1 MFEGTEEF
9 DIKKLNIEDP
19 SVLQFANL
27 SNLKIKNLCF
37 IDTFKNLEV
46 LVISY
51 NQLSNLV
58 ELESLTNIKKL
69 DASHNKITTLAGL
82 SNLKLEHLDI
92 SHNSLSNEE
101 SLNILQLCSKDLGEI
116 NIMFNPFEDE
126 QKAKMHLAKI
136 LPDLKWLNHLPREK
150 FLLLEKEEKITNE
163 ISDEL
168 LKENC
173 KIMQSKTLDSID
185 WKLSIESVNLTHMKI
200 SSMRGLEEL
209 VNLR

>member
-1 MFEGTEEF
+1 
-9 DIKKLNIEDP
+9 
-19 SVLQFANL
+19 
-27 SNLKIKNLCF
+27 
-37 IDTFKNLEV
+37 
-46 LVISY
+46 
-51 NQLSNLV
+51 
-58 ELESLTNIKKL
+58 
-69 DASHNKITTLAGL
+69 
-82 SNLKLEHLDI
+82 
-92 SHNSLSNEE
+92 
-101 SLNILQLCSKDLGEI
+101 
-116 NIMFNPFEDE
+116 
-126 QKAKMHLAKI
+126 MHLSKI

-209 VNLR
+209 VNLREINLSNNQISCIRFIENCKLL